1 MSGLRPFLA
10 VCLAASLSAC
20 FTPPKAYQ
28 SMREAYPD
36 PQQITTTEVA
46 PAEAAKSATYEASF
60 EDVFRLAAP
69 AAKQVQWRVDDAQQS
84 AGLLYASNDA
94 RVKIDKDDDNPSASH
109 FYYGIHIKRIAPKI
123 TQVRVVAK
131 VQSQCVKWPT
141 GLAVPYAVLSLGMTI
156 PIMMSANSQCD
167 QASKPDWALD
177 TRTAEPYM
185 AQFLTALRNGLFA
198 AGAM

>member
-1 MSGLRPFLA
+1 MNALRLLLIAGLASSLA
-10 VCLAASLSAC
+10 AC

-36 PQQITTTEVA
+36 AQQITAAEVA
-46 PAEAAKSATYEASF
+46 PAEAVKSAIYEASF
-60 EDVFRLAAP
+60 EDVFRLATP
-69 AAKQVQWRVDDAQQS
+69 AAKQILWQVDDADKSQ
-84 AGLLYASNDA
+84 GLLYFSNEA
-94 RVKIDKDDDNPSASH
+94 RVKIDKADDNPSASH
-109 FYYGIHIKRIAPKI
+109 YYYGIHVKRLAPKQ
-123 TQVRVVAK
+123 TSVRIVAK

-167 QASKPDWALD
+167 MASKPDWALD
-177 TRTAEPYM
+177 TRNAEPYM
-185 AQFLTALRNGLFA
+185 TQFLTALRNGLFA